1 MTTDVSD
8 EVQEATEET
17 VFHNK
22 LTEFNEKIN
31 DMVKQMKELQ
41 AFGKTLDKEFNVV
54 SRQLMKLKKT
64 KSKTSSRPLSGFAI
78 PTRLSDEL
86 YEFLRIQKGTLIA
99 RKDVT
104 KMMNEY
110 IIENDCRDEKDKRN
124 IIPNE
129 ELQELFNCGP
139 DEHITYFNL
148 QSYMKQ
154 HYVK

>member
-1 MTTDVSD
+1 MTTTEVSE
-8 EVQEATEET
+8 EVTEET

-31 DMVKQMKELQ
+31 EMVKQMKELQ
-41 AFGKTLDKEFNVV
+41 AYGKSLDKEFNAV

-64 KSKTSSRPLSGFAI
+64 KNKSSSRPLSGFAV
-78 PTRLSDEL
+78 PSRLTDEL
-86 YEFLRIQKGTLIA
+86 YEFLKIQKGTLIA

-110 IIENDCRDEKDKRN
+110 IIEHNCRDEKDKRN

-129 ELQELFNCGP
+129 ALQELFNCGP
-139 DEHITYFNL
+139 DEQITYFNL

-154 HYVK
+154 HYLK

>member
-1 MTTDVSD
+1 MTTE
-8 EVQEATEET
+8 EVTEDT

-22 LTEFNEKIN
+22 LIEFNEKIN
-31 DMVKQMKELQ
+31 EMVKQMKELQ
-41 AFGKTLDKEFNVV
+41 AYGKVLDKEFNGV

-64 KSKTSSRPLSGFAI
+64 KNKSSSRPLSGFAV
-78 PTRLSDEL
+78 PSRLTDEL
-86 YEFLRIQKGTLIA
+86 YEFLKIQKGTLIA

-110 IIENDCRDEKDKRN
+110 IVKNECRDEKDKRN

-129 ELQELFNCGP
+129 ELQTLFHCGP
-139 DEHITYFNL
+139 DEQITYFNL

-154 HYVK
+154 HYLK

>member
-1 MTTDVSD
+1 MTTE
-8 EVQEATEET
+8 EVTEDT

-22 LTEFNEKIN
+22 LIEFNEKIN
-31 DMVKQMKELQ
+31 EMVKQMKELQ
-41 AFGKTLDKEFNVV
+41 AYGKVLDKEFNGV

-64 KSKTSSRPLSGFAI
+64 KNKSSSRPLSGFAV
-78 PTRLSDEL
+78 PSRLTDEL
-86 YEFLRIQKGTLIA
+86 YEFLKIQKGTLIA

-110 IIENDCRDEKDKRN
+110 IVKHECRDEKDKRN

-129 ELQELFNCGP
+129 ELQALFHCGS
-139 DEHITYFNL
+139 DEQITYFNL

-154 HYVK
+154 HYLK

>member
-1 MTTDVSD
+1 MTTE
-8 EVQEATEET
+8 EVTEDT

-22 LTEFNEKIN
+22 LLEFNEKIN
-31 DMVKQMKELQ
+31 EMVKQMKELQ
-41 AFGKTLDKEFNVV
+41 AYGKVLDKEFNGV

-64 KSKTSSRPLSGFAI
+64 KNKSSSRPLSGFAV
-78 PTRLSDEL
+78 PSRLTDEL
-86 YEFLRIQKGTLIA
+86 YEFLKIQKGTLIA

-110 IIENDCRDEKDKRN
+110 IVKHECRDEKDKRN

-129 ELQELFNCGP
+129 ELQALFHCGS
-139 DEHITYFNL
+139 DEQITYFNL

-154 HYVK
+154 HYLK

>member
-1 MTTDVSD
+1 MTTE
-8 EVQEATEET
+8 EVTEDT

-22 LTEFNEKIN
+22 LIEFNEKIN
-31 DMVKQMKELQ
+31 EMVKQMKELQ
-41 AFGKTLDKEFNVV
+41 AYGKVLDKEFNGV

-64 KSKTSSRPLSGFAI
+64 KNKSSSRPLSGFAV
-78 PTRLSDEL
+78 PSRLTDEL
-86 YEFLRIQKGTLIA
+86 YEFLKIQKGTLIA

-110 IIENDCRDEKDKRN
+110 IVKNECRDEKDKRN

-129 ELQELFNCGP
+129 ELQALFHCGS
-139 DEHITYFNL
+139 DEQITYFNL

-154 HYVK
+154 HYLK

>member
-1 MTTDVSD
+1 MTTN
-8 EVQEATEET
+8 EASEEITEDT

-31 DMVKQMKELQ
+31 EMVKQMKELQ
-41 AFGKTLDKEFNVV
+41 AYGKALDKEFNVV

-64 KSKTSSRPLSGFAI
+64 KNKSSSRPLSGFAV
-78 PTRLSDEL
+78 PSRLTDEL
-86 YEFLRIQKGTLIA
+86 YEFLKIQKGTLIA

-110 IIENDCRDEKDKRN
+110 IIEHDCRDDTDKRK

-129 ELQELFNCGP
+129 ALQELFNCGP
-139 DEHITYFNL
+139 EEQITYFNL

>member
-1 MTTDVSD
+1 MTTE
-8 EVQEATEET
+8 EVTEDT

-22 LTEFNEKIN
+22 LIEFNEKIN
-31 DMVKQMKELQ
+31 EMVKQMKELQ
-41 AFGKTLDKEFNVV
+41 AYGKVLDKEFNGV

-64 KSKTSSRPLSGFAI
+64 KNKSSSRPLSGFAV
-78 PTRLSDEL
+78 PSRLTDEL
-86 YEFLRIQKGTLIA
+86 YEFLKIQKGTLIA

-110 IIENDCRDEKDKRN
+110 IVKHECRDEKDKRN

-129 ELQELFNCGP
+129 ELQTLFHCGP
-139 DEHITYFNL
+139 DEQITYFNL

-154 HYVK
+154 HYLK

>member
-1 MTTDVSD
+1 MTTNEASE
-8 EVQEATEET
+8 EVTEDT

-31 DMVKQMKELQ
+31 EMVKQMKELQ
-41 AFGKTLDKEFNVV
+41 AYGKSLDKEFNAV

-64 KSKTSSRPLSGFAI
+64 KNKSSSRPLSGFAV
-78 PTRLSDEL
+78 PSRLTDEL
-86 YEFLRIQKGTLIA
+86 YEFLKIQKGTLIA

-110 IIENDCRDEKDKRN
+110 IIEHNCRNEKDKRN

-129 ELQELFNCGP
+129 ALQKLFNCGP
-139 DEHITYFNL
+139 DEQITYFNL

-154 HYVK
+154 HYLK